1 MFKGLT
7 SLSKLMMVAF
17 VLLVLNCIYSIGYL
31 GHMIISSEYSVDI
44 NLSTL
49 ISLFYLMVVLTVF
62 YAINSFFAKRVKW
75 NTARVILDDLPGL
88 SLLADEKIDKI
99 PSLKDQISV
108 YKNKFMHIIN
118 LISEYDKVFVV
129 IKFNYIVV
137 VLFSLIVT
145 VFNYKQINVT
155 AYIIVEVF
163 VLLCIAIATYLSSN
177 KAKSMLKSISK
188 ELEEDI

>member
-163 VLLCIAIATYLSSN
+163 VLLCIAIATYISSN
-177 KAKSMLKSISK
+177 KAKSMLKSISR